1 MFLYNNKKFLKF
13 IYMKTLNNLNLK
25 NKTKKIKQKDREN
38 DKIVS
43 NLIQAPVNFDNFFDK
58 QIK

>member
-1 MFLYNNKKFLKF
+1 
-13 IYMKTLNNLNLK
+13 MKTLNNLNLK